1 MGASVDRIEPIK
13 GDLTRFIPP
22 LQDGVGVYFRCFSK
36 GKRSMALDFR
46 HPLAAELIR
55 KLIPNYDV
63 VVEGFKPNVLEA
75 MGLAPDD
82 LLKINPQL
90 IVARL
95 SGYGQTGPWSNR
107 PGHDLNYLSITG
119 VLSAQA
125 QTSKGISIP
134 AVQIADMCGSLT
146 GAMSICA
153 ALVKRFRFGVGQV
166 LDISLTDSALALA
179 APVLAGAIGE
189 NRGLRPGEEVLS
201 GGASFYRNYCCS
213 DGGWVAVG
221 AIEPKFQ
228 KVLIDSFGSLKAS
241 DLERGFL
248 TQTSTHWEEAFGH
261 ACVTR
266 VRDAHEVL
274 KHPQLLHRKRVVGT
288 DINPPVG
295 LIEGELPKLGEH
307 GADILKDSGLPFSEI
322 ERYRREGLLL

>member
-1 MGASVDRIEPIK
+1 MGDSSLKEIKILDLSRLLPGPACTWYLQGMGASVDRIEPIK

-22 LQDGVGVYFRCFSK
+22 LQEGVGVYFRCFSK

-228 KVLIDSFGSLKAS
+228 KYLLIPLVL
-241 DLERGFL
+241 
-248 TQTSTHWEEAFGH
+248 
-261 ACVTR
+261 
-266 VRDAHEVL
+266 
-274 KHPQLLHRKRVVGT
+274 
-288 DINPPVG
+288 
-295 LIEGELPKLGEH
+295 
-307 GADILKDSGLPFSEI
+307 
-322 ERYRREGLLL
+322 